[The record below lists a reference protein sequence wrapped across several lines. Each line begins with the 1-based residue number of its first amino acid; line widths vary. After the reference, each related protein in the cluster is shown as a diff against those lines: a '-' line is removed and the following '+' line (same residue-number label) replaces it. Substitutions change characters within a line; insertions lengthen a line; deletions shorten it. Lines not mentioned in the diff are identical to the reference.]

1 MCSGKFSY
9 KTGIISPAN
18 YPCLVRKNLPWHLH
32 DSSMQQLYPCRYNFA
47 LLSSFDRYCCKKWN
61 GSTAYRGF
69 QRARETSFYMRRP
82 ERLTMFFRGTA
93 TYICNGKEIIPSK
106 LIWGAWK
113 VDENRIVYLINWSRD
128 GMREKVNRID
138 KSNTDSFSRD

>member
-1 MCSGKFSY
+1 MLFWFISLMCSGKFSY

-18 YPCLVRKNLPWHLH
+18 YPCLVRKHLPWHLH

-47 LLSSFDRYCCKKWN
+47 LLSSFDRYCCKRWN

-106 LIWGAWK
+106 LIWKAWK
-113 VDENRIVYLINWSRD
+113 NRWEQNCISDQPIERWHERKGKPD
-128 GMREKVNRID
+128 R
-138 KSNTDSFSRD
+138 